1 MGLFTIDRTI
11 NFEEEKVKK
20 VLNII
25 DNSRNDMEIEDQ
37 MLSQKIVNL
46 REGTDTHGFFRRR
59 WSTFLKDFELYN
71 YPNIT
76 EIGKLYMN
84 ELLSTKEVTLLLL
97 IKRIVEVNNTIV
109 RPFELILKTIEE
121 LGTNNLELY
130 ISQDEFEK
138 ILSHY
143 LTAGYESVGLIVEK
157 INKRRNN
164 DQTYM
169 DVEPTEPCHYDIWKN
184 LIVSAGVGEPNSK
197 EIRINLEL
205 PIVKFVS
212 KYFDDVMPRKDKD
225 FEFNDIFV
233 KYIQFPSLV
242 NENSDINFV
251 RTNYKE
257 YYPSIV
263 YNYLFNMSIN
273 QIETD
278 ILKAN
283 EHGNIP
289 HKILN
294 GMNISTNMED
304 SVRNIRLYAAFK
316 GYEGII
322 INKLRNTTNKTYR
335 YIADSI
341 STYLLTG
348 EIINDETQETLTID
362 KYKQFYLD
370 IIEDLKNDSEINNRI
385 NLRNEFVKE
394 YPIERIK
401 TLSLKE
407 YALGTDDFKETLS
420 YKLEFGKYKYAGPGI
435 GGGTAAKHGIYYRS
449 DGKYYGR
456 NNKLIENPNEFW
468 IAFRNE
474 LYSFLIEV
482 ENIDDLTGIFEKYT
496 LISSIPAVL
505 TKLCFLYYPNKFVG
519 FCSRNRLLGTLK
531 YFRMN
536 YNTNYLSPELSCVL
550 AKQIKKLVPCVL
562 SNDPQYI
569 GITLW
574 LFYDKFIANN
584 ESEDEVE
591 EMNDFDE
598 YTRDN
603 FLEDVFIS
611 EDKYDSIISI
621 LEKKKNIILE
631 GAPGVGKTF
640 MAKRLAYSLIGS
652 KDTNKVKLIQFHQS
666 YSYEDFIEG
675 FRPIEN
681 GFELKKGIFYKLC
694 KKAEND
700 SENNY
705 YLIIDEINRGNLSKI
720 FGELLMLIEADKR
733 GEKLTL
739 AYSEKTFSV
748 PNNLYII
755 GLMNTADRSLALID
769 YALRRRF
776 SFIRIEPAFDNEKF
790 IKAFNEKFDND
801 FSNVINIIKRINEA
815 IENDKSLGSG
825 FKIGHSYF
833 CPQLKDRKGN
843 KKDIQDIITYEIIP
857 LLEEYWY
864 DDEDSLIQWKN
875 ALAGVLDD

>member
-11 NFEEEKVKK
+11 NFDEGKVKN

-25 DNSRNDMEIEDQ
+25 NNSSNDIEIENQ
-37 MLSQKIVNL
+37 MVSQGIVNL
-46 REGTDTHGFFRRR
+46 REGTDPHGFFRRR
-59 WSTFLKDFELYN
+59 WTTFLKDFELYN

-97 IKRIVEVNNTIV
+97 IKRIVEINNTIV
-109 RPFELILKTIEE
+109 RPFELILKTMEH
-121 LGTNNLELY
+121 LVANNLDSY
-130 ISQDEFEK
+130 ISQEEFEN

-143 LTAGYESVGLIVEK
+143 LTVEYESVELIVEK

-164 DQTYM
+164 DQTYI
-169 DVEPTEPCHYDIWKN
+169 DVEMTEPCHYDIWKN
-184 LIVSAGVGEPNSK
+184 LIISAGIGEPNSR

-205 PIVKFVS
+205 PIVKFIS
-212 KYFDDVMPRKDKD
+212 KYFDDVTPRKDKD
-225 FEFNDIFV
+225 FEFSDRFI

-242 NENSDINFV
+242 DETGEINFV

-257 YYPSIV
+257 YYPSII

-278 ILKAN
+278 VLKAN

-304 SVRNIRLYAAFK
+304 SIRNIRLYAPFK

-341 STYLLTG
+341 STYLLAG
-348 EIINDETQETLTID
+348 EIINEE
-362 KYKQFYLD
+362 
-370 IIEDLKNDSEINNRI
+370 
-385 NLRNEFVKE
+385 
-394 YPIERIK
+394 
-401 TLSLKE
+401 
-407 YALGTDDFKETLS
+407 
-420 YKLEFGKYKYAGPGI
+420 
-435 GGGTAAKHGIYYRS
+435 
-449 DGKYYGR
+449 
-456 NNKLIENPNEFW
+456 
-468 IAFRNE
+468 
-474 LYSFLIEV
+474 EV
-482 ENIDDLTGIFEKYT
+482 EK
-496 LISSIPAVL
+496 
-505 TKLCFLYYPNKFVG
+505 
-519 FCSRNRLLGTLK
+519 
-531 YFRMN
+531 MN
-536 YNTNYLSPELSCVL
+536 C
-550 AKQIKKLVPCVL
+550 
-562 SNDPQYI
+562 
-569 GITLW
+569 
-574 LFYDKFIANN
+574 
-584 ESEDEVE
+584 
-591 EMNDFDE
+591 FDE
-598 YTRDN
+598 YTKDN
-603 FLEDVFIS
+603 FLKDVFIT
-611 EDKYDSIISI
+611 EDKYDSIVSI

-640 MAKRLAYSLIGS
+640 MAKRLAYSIIGS

-681 GFELKKGIFYKLC
+681 AFELKKGLFYKLC
-694 KKAEND
+694 KTAEND
-700 SENNY
+700 IDNNY

-720 FGELLMLIEADKR
+720 FGELLMLIESDKR
-733 GEKLTL
+733 NEKLTL
-739 AYSEKTFSV
+739 AYSEERFSV

-801 FSNVINIIKRINEA
+801 FSNVINIIKKINEA
-815 IENDKSLGSG
+815 IDDDKSLGNG

-875 ALAGVLDD
+875 ALDGVLND